1 MAPVVENGRMGCCVD
16 DSVGDERY
24 GLSMMTSTAP
34 RKRQP
39 TPWQRTR
46 DTLLDLVFPPRCAG
60 CRQRGVWL
68 CADCLALVP
77 PLAPPLCAQC
87 GKPLT
92 ISDTPPALCR
102 SCRHGELPDLDWARA
117 AYPFTGPLREA
128 IHHFK
133 YDKERARATH
143 LGLALLPLLDRLPQ
157 DHSMAPLLLI
167 PVPLSAA
174 RRRERGYNQAEALAV
189 VLAANSAWPLATALH
204 RTRATPPQI
213 GLNRTARHQN
223 VAGAFTWEGASLAG
237 TRVLLVDDVL
247 TTGATA
253 NACAV
258 ALKEAGAAWVGLVTV
273 ARASG

>member
-1 MAPVVENGRMGCCVD
+1 
-16 DSVGDERY
+16 
-24 GLSMMTSTAP
+24 
-34 RKRQP
+34 
-39 TPWQRTR
+39 
-46 DTLLDLVFPPRCAG
+46 
-60 CRQRGVWL
+60 
-68 CADCLALVP
+68 
-77 PLAPPLCAQC
+77 
-87 GKPLT
+87 
-92 ISDTPPALCR
+92 
-102 SCRHGELPDLDWARA
+102 LPDLDWARA

-143 LGLALLPLLDRLPQ
+143 LGLALLPLLDQIPPHL
-157 DHSMAPLLLI
+157 SAASLLLI

-174 RRRERGYNQAEALAV
+174 RRRERGYNQAEALAR
-189 VLAANSAWPLATALH
+189 VLAASSDWPLSIALR

-223 VAGAFTWEGASLAG
+223 VAGAFTWAGESLAG
-237 TRVLLVDDVL
+237 RRVLLVDDVL

-273 ARASG
+273 ARAFG